1 MCPENNA
8 ISVTDFRKF
17 QMVHLDPKGTTQID
31 PNWVV
36 RHQGK
41 ELVQT
46 ANSDPGIAVG
56 EQCTYVS
63 LCFLKYL
70 KLHLS
75 VQSSVSVTLAHLIT
89 GFDEFSA
96 VDFSGTMYVNTDRD
110 DDYAGFVFGYQSS
123 GRFYVVMWKQ
133 ITQTY
138 WEDKPS
144 KAFGISGV
152 SLKVVNS
159 TTGTGEY
166 LRNALWHTGNT
177 PGQVGCDLN
186 AKWCVTMPVSVL
198 ILVLLTI
205 FF

>member
-1 MCPENNA
+1 
-8 ISVTDFRKF
+8 
-17 QMVHLDPKGTTQID
+17 MVHLDPKGTTQID

-56 EQCTYVS
+56 ECHTFSALSIKSAELQVWRA
-63 LCFLKYL
+63 CFFPT
-70 KLHLS
+70 
-75 VQSSVSVTLAHLIT
+75 VA
-89 GFDEFSA
+89 GFDEFNA

-123 GRFYVVMWKQ
+123 SRFYVVMWKQ

-159 TTGTGEY
+159 TTGSGEH

-177 PGQVGCDLN
+177 PGQVGSTRSLS
-186 AKWCVTMPVSVL
+186 PVICL
-198 ILVLLTI
+198 
-205 FF
+205 F